1 VVLYGAPESR
11 RERLLRFHATR
22 PSRRGGTDRPAGLH
36 RSTQGFRVRLKQI
49 KLAGFKS
56 FVDPTSFD
64 VPSQLVGVVGPN
76 GCGKSNI
83 MDAVRWV
90 LGESKASELR
100 GESMQDVIFNGSSER
115 KPASRASVE
124 LVFDNALGRIGGSWG
139 QYAEI
144 SVKRVLTRDGQSSYF
159 INNQSVRRRDVHD
172 MFLGTGL
179 GPRAYAIIGQ
189 GMISRIIEAR
199 PEEVR
204 VFLEEAA
211 GVSKYKERRRET
223 GNRLADTRENLTRVE
238 DILRELEGQ
247 IERLERQAEV
257 ARQFRELETERDRRQ
272 KLLWVLRRDEAEGER
287 QRLAAQTAEAQA
299 QLDSRLAD
307 QRALEA
313 QIEKVREDHY
323 TSGDAVH
330 AAQGRYYD
338 CNAEVSR
345 LEAEIR
351 LVSQTRGQL
360 RERLERIDQQ
370 GQRAQLQQEQASA
383 DLVEARMRL
392 DEARE
397 RAAELAE
404 IVTTGADDFPQL
416 ESDVK
421 ALRTQAGEART
432 RVAHTRQAIELS
444 SVNTRRAGESLETA
458 RRRADRLQAEAGA
471 LQGFDP
477 AALEAAIDALT
488 QAEHHDL
495 QTVAELAEI
504 EAVWNGLDA
513 QRAPARDGQR
523 DAEAKQA
530 RIEARIGALRQMQ
543 ERVESQARV
552 HPWLAR
558 HGLDGLGRLWQKLR
572 IEPGWETAVEA
583 VLRERVN
590 ALEVSRL
597 DTVAQLV
604 VDAPP
609 SKVGFFSP
617 MPGPVV
623 PAPASAGLRPLAS
636 VVTSADPGVQALLAD
651 WLAGHFAVDSL
662 DEAMQQRSTLP
673 AGSRFVVPAGHAV
686 DRQSLVLYAADSE
699 QEGVLARRQELEN
712 LVREQRAQQ
721 LLVDEARAQ
730 ATRIESEA
738 SARLAALMALRERRN
753 RQLKDMAALR
763 LDVQRLEQERDRVA
777 QSRERI
783 DGELEELAAQID
795 GFEAE
800 IAAEA
805 ERFEQL
811 DLELA
816 ERQQR
821 AEDLQRELEDAEA
834 ALERRRDALRQHE
847 RDAQEA
853 AFAVR
858 GLETA
863 IERHEAAIEQGR
875 ELATQAA
882 EERETL
888 VSQLDQT
895 ADDSAQQALQEA
907 LERRIAAEAALADAR
922 RRLDELTHA
931 LRQRDEQRLLAERD
945 QEPLRQRVI
954 ELQLKEQAA
963 RLSQEQFAQQLAE
976 AGVDPSAEAVLRDG
990 LEQTP
995 RASWLQGELTRLGNA
1010 IAALGPV
1017 NLAALDELAQASER
1031 KGFLDAQSADLNEA
1045 IATLEDAIRRIDR
1058 ETREL
1063 LQETYDTVNRH
1074 FGSLFPQLFGGGEAR
1089 LILTGDEILD
1099 AGVQVMAQPPG
1110 KRNSSIHLLS
1120 GGEKALT
1127 AIALV
1132 FAMFQLNPA
1141 PFCLLDEVDAPLDDA
1156 NTERY
1161 CDMVRRMSDQTQFL
1175 FITHNKIA
1183 MELAQQLIGVTMQ
1196 ERGVSRIVA
1205 VDIESAHR
1213 MAEAA

>member
-1 VVLYGAPESR
+1 
-11 RERLLRFHATR
+11 
-22 PSRRGGTDRPAGLH
+22 
-36 RSTQGFRVRLKQI
+36 VRLKQI

-115 KPASRASVE
+115 KPAVRASVE
-124 LVFDNALGRIGGSWG
+124 LVFDNSLGRIGGSWG

-144 SVKRVLTRDGQSSYF
+144 SVKRVLSRDGQSNYF

-223 GNRLADTRENLTRVE
+223 ANRLADTRENLTRVE
-238 DILRELEGQ
+238 DILRELDGQ

-257 ARQFRELETERDRRQ
+257 ARQYREFEADRDRRQ
-272 KLLWVLRRDEAEGER
+272 KLLWVLRRDEAEAER
-287 QRLAAQTAEAQA
+287 QRLAAQAAEAQA
-299 QLDSRLAD
+299 RLDERIAEL
-307 QRALEA
+307 RAIEA
-313 QIEKVREDHY
+313 GIEGVREAHY
-323 TSGDAVH
+323 AAGDAVH
-330 AAQGRYYD
+330 AAQGAFYD

-345 LEAEIR
+345 IEAEIR
-351 LVSQTRGQL
+351 LVSQTQGQL
-360 RERLERIDQQ
+360 RERLDSVEQQ
-370 GQRAQLQQEQASA
+370 SHRAQLQQDQARA
-383 DLVEARMRL
+383 DLETTRMQLDGARTRS
-392 DEARE
+392 E
-397 RAAELAE
+397 ELAE
-404 IVTTGADDFPQL
+404 IVADASEGFPQI
-416 ESDVK
+416 ETRV
-421 ALRTQAGEART
+421 REARA
-432 RVAHTRQAIELS
+432 RVDEARALVGQTRQAIELS
-444 SVNTRRAGESLETA
+444 SVHTRRAGEALDTA
-458 RRRADRLQAEAGA
+458 RRRRDRLQDEAGT
-471 LQGFDP
+471 LQDFDP
-477 AALEAAIDALT
+477 AELEAAVESLAGAEEADALT
-488 QAEHHDL
+488 AAQLAQTEQA
-495 QTVAELAEI
+495 
-504 EAVWNGLDA
+504 WNALDA
-513 QRAPARDGQR
+513 QRAPAREAQR
-523 DAEAKQA
+523 EAEARLA
-530 RIEARIGALRQMQ
+530 RIEARIAALRQLQ
-543 ERVESQARV
+543 ERVESQAKV
-552 HPWLAR
+552 QPWLAR
-558 HGLDGLGRLWQKLR
+558 HGLEGLSRLWQKLR
-572 IEPGWETAVEA
+572 IDAGWESAIES

-590 ALEVSRL
+590 ALEVGRIE
-597 DTVAQLV
+597 TVAQLV
-604 VDAPP
+604 ADAPP
-609 SKVGFFSP
+609 SKVGFFAAAPGSP
-617 MPGPVV
+617 V
-623 PAPASAGLRPLAS
+623 PPAAPAGLRPLAA
-636 VVTSADPGVQALLAD
+636 VVHSGDAGVQALLAD
-651 WLAGHFAVDSL
+651 WLAGHFAADSL
-662 DEAMQQRSTLP
+662 DEAIARRDSLP
-673 AGSRFVVPAGHAV
+673 AGGRFVVPAGHV
-686 DRQSLVLYAADSE
+686 VGRQSLALYAADSE
-699 QEGVLARRQELEN
+699 QEGMLARRQELEN
-712 LVREQRAQQ
+712 LVRELRAQQ
-721 LLVDEARAQ
+721 LLVDDARAH
-730 ATRIESEA
+730 ANRTESEA
-738 SARLAALMALRERRN
+738 SAKLAALMALRDQHN
-753 RQLKDMAALR
+753 RQLKQLAALR
-763 LDVQRLEQERDRVA
+763 MDVQRLEQERDRVA

-783 DGELEELAAQID
+783 EGELEELVAQID
-795 GFEAE
+795 GFETE
-800 IAAEA
+800 IAAEGENF
-805 ERFEQL
+805 ERL

-834 ALERRRDALRQHE
+834 ELGRHREALRQQE

-858 GLETA
+858 ALEA
-863 IERHEAAIEQGR
+863 SIERLEALVEQGQ
-875 ELATQAA
+875 AMAAQAA

-888 VSQLDQT
+888 LGKLMQMS
-895 ADDSAQQALQEA
+895 DDAAQQALQEA
-907 LERRIAAEAALADAR
+907 LERRANAEQALAEAR
-922 RRLDELTHA
+922 QRLDDLTHS
-931 LRQRDEQRLLAERD
+931 LRQRDEQRLVAERD
-945 QEPLRQRVI
+945 QEPLRQKVT

-963 RLSQEQFAQQLAE
+963 RMNQEQFAQLLAE
-976 AGVDPSAEAVLRDG
+976 AEVDAAAEQALREG
-990 LEQTP
+990 LEQMP
-995 RASWLQGELTRLGNA
+995 RPAWLQGEVTRLANA

-1017 NLAALDELAQASER
+1017 NLAALDELAQAAER
-1031 KGFLDAQSADLNEA
+1031 KGFLDDQSRDLNEA

-1063 LQETYDTVNRH
+1063 LQDTYDTVNRH
-1074 FGSLFPQLFGGGEAR
+1074 FGMLFPQLFGGGEAK

-1099 AGVQVMAQPPG
+1099 AGIQVMAQPPG

-1132 FAMFQLNPA
+1132 FALFQLNPA

-1161 CDMVRRMSDQTQFL
+1161 CDMVRRMSDHTQFL

-1205 VDIESAHR
+1205 VDLEAAHR